1 MNLWG
6 DSMHTFQKLGAAMRG
21 CLLLSVLTCLP
32 VAAHAQSSVPSAES
46 ASWPERSLRMI
57 VPFPAGG
64 ATDVVARIVAQRAGA
79 ELGQQIVVE
88 NKSGAGGTIGA
99 GEAAKAQPDGYT
111 VLLTTTSTHSVSP
124 HLLDNLSYDAQK
136 DFSPIAHLGT
146 AGTVLLVT
154 PGLPVRSVGEL
165 IEYAKRKPG
174 ELNYASSGNGTIVHL
189 GTEAFMAQADIEMTH
204 IPYRGTGQ
212 AMTDLMAGSVQ
223 VLMDAIPTGM
233 PYVKKGQLR
242 ALGVT
247 TRERSGM
254 APDLPTLDEA
264 GLPGFESTT
273 WFGIYTPA
281 GVPTERQA
289 RLHEAF
295 VRAVQDPAIVE
306 RLQSLGIDP
315 AGAHTPEDFAKLVQ
329 ADSDRW
335 KKVIEDGNISI
346 Q

>member
-1 MNLWG
+1 MPG
-6 DSMHTFQKLGAAMRG
+6 FFKLGAAIKG
-21 CLLLSVLTCLP
+21 GLLVSALAGLP
-32 VAAHAQSSVPSAES
+32 FAAHAQAG
-46 ASWPERSLRMI
+46 ADGADNWPERSLRMV

-64 ATDVVARIVAQRAGA
+64 ATDVVARIIAQQAGI
-79 ELGQQIVVE
+79 ELGRQVVVE

-99 GEAAKAQPDGYT
+99 GEAAKAPADGYT

-124 HLLDNLSYDAQK
+124 HLFDKLPYDAHE

-154 PGLPVRSVGEL
+154 PDLPVNSVREL
-165 IEYAKRKPG
+165 IDHAKKHPG

-189 GTEAFMAQADIEMTH
+189 GTEAFMKQAGIEMTH
-204 IPYRGTGQ
+204 VPYRGTGQ

-233 PYVKKGQLR
+233 PYVKKEQLK
-242 ALGVT
+242 ALAVT
-247 TRERSGM
+247 TKERSAL
-254 APDLPTLDEA
+254 APDLPTLDESE
-264 GLPGFESTT
+264 LPGFESTT
-273 WFGIYTPA
+273 WFGVYTPA
-281 GVPTERQA
+281 GVPEERQA

-295 VRAVQDPAIVE
+295 SRAVQDPAVID

-315 AGAHTPEDFAKLVQ
+315 AGPHTPADFAALVQ

-335 KKVIEDGNISI
+335 KKVIVDGNISV

>member
-1 MNLWG
+1 MPSIN
-6 DSMHTFQKLGAAMRG
+6 KLSAALRG
-21 CLLLSVLTCLP
+21 CLLFSALACLP
-32 VAAHAQSSVPSAES
+32 MGAQAQTGTTSADAA
-46 ASWPERSLRMI
+46 WPERALRMV

-64 ATDVVARIVAQRAGA
+64 ATDVVARIIAQQAGV
-79 ELGQQIVVE
+79 ELGQQVVVE

-111 VLLTTTSTHSVSP
+111 ILLTTTSTHSVSP
-124 HLLDNLSYDAQK
+124 HLFDNLPYDAK
-136 DFSPIAHLGT
+136 TDFTPVAHLGT

-154 PGLPVRSVGEL
+154 PSLPVNSVQEL
-165 IEYAKRKPG
+165 IDLAKAKPG

-212 AMTDLMAGSVQ
+212 AITDLMAGNVQ

-233 PYVKKGQLR
+233 PYVKKGQLK
-242 ALGVT
+242 ALAVT
-247 TRERSGM
+247 TTERSAL
-254 APDLPTLDEA
+254 APELPTLDES
-264 GLPGFESTT
+264 GLPGFVSTT
-273 WFGIYTPA
+273 WFGVYTPA
-281 GVPTERQA
+281 GVPEDRVA

-295 VRAVQDPAIVE
+295 LRAVQDPGVVE
-306 RLQSLGIDP
+306 RLQTLGIDP
-315 AGAHTPEDFAKLVQ
+315 AGEHSPEDFAELVE

-335 KKVIEDGNISI
+335 KQVIEDGNITV